1 MFSPQAPVR
10 TAKRLI
16 VLNLQRGLILKA
28 GCYERTDDIRSFFI
42 TEEVFTIANTN
53 DNQLINEAIR
63 FAKVRLINAEGEML
77 GVVSIE
83 DARRAA
89 EETGLDLVCISPNP
103 DNAVCRV
110 MDYNKFL
117 FEKKKKE
124 KEVKK
129 KQKETELK
137 EVGLKLTTDV
147 HDIDVKRKAVIKF
160 LSNGDRVK
168 VNIRYRGREMAFQN
182 KGFEV
187 MEKFAEGVAEY
198 GTVDKPPKVEG
209 RNMVMYLS
217 PSKKQ

>member
-16 VLNLQRGLILKA
+16 VLNLQRALYLRRA
-28 GCYERTDDIRSFFI
+28 VMRERMISVLFI
-42 TEEVFTIANTN
+42 TEEVFTIAKTN

-83 DARRAA
+83 DACRAA
-89 EETGLDLVCISPNP
+89 EEAGLDLVCISPNP

-117 FEKKKKE
+117 SRRRKK

-147 HDIDVKRKAVIKF
+147 HDIDVKRKG
-160 LSNGDRVK
+160 SDK
-168 VNIRYRGREMAFQN
+168 VPEQRRQSQG
-182 KGFEV
+182 
-187 MEKFAEGVAEY
+187 
-198 GTVDKPPKVEG
+198 
-209 RNMVMYLS
+209 
-217 PSKKQ
+217 